1 MFVLQ
6 SALWKLNRHT
16 IYLKRS
22 GQIKYIYTI
31 IESSESEHSSSR
43 TNVSDVHRVYSKFR
57 SDCDDR
63 CELQIIR

>member
-6 SALWKLNRHT
+6 SALWKLNHHT

-22 GQIKYIYTI
+22 GQIKHIYTI
-31 IESSESEHSSSR
+31 IESSASEYPSSR
-43 TNVSDVHRVYSKFR
+43 TNVSDVRRVYSNFQ